1 MSIFTSD
8 VGRGH
13 GCCVDAIGSAA
24 VDVGPEL
31 LEVAAHQGVE
41 TLVARRVLHEAR
53 LVAETVAA
61 VDAHA
66 VEVRLV
72 LPVAAVGVL
81 AVLVEPGI
89 NTIRY

>member
-1 MSIFTSD
+1 MLTSD

-13 GCCVDAIGSAA
+13 GGGVDAVGSAA

-31 LEVAAHQGVE
+31 LEVATHQGVKA
-41 TLVARRVLHEAR
+41 LVASRVLHEAR

-61 VDAHA
+61 VNAHA

-81 AVLVEPGI
+81 AVLVEPRI
-89 NTIRY
+89 ITIRY